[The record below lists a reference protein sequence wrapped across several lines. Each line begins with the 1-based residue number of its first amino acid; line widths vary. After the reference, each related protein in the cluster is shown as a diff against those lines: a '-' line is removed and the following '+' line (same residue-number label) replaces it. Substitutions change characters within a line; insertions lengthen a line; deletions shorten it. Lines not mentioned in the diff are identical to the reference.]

1 MIIWGTVIAIVAA
14 AVLSIVMGP
23 YGIAVLFAV
32 AFGILMSVSLRT
44 REIQSDLQKIKE
56 QLGITDGVE
65 LPLSNEEIEAE
76 LERES
81 LLGKDRG
88 KER

>member
-1 MIIWGTVIAIVAA
+1 MFMIIWGTIIAIVAA
-14 AVLSIVMGP
+14 VVLTVFMGP

-56 QLGITDGVE
+56 KLGIADGARE
-65 LPLSNEEIEAE
+65 DREE
-76 LERES
+76 
-81 LLGKDRG
+81 G
-88 KER
+88 